1 MAKKICRQF
10 ATRGSCRFNP
20 CRFEHDSQSRTSG
33 QKQQRKND
41 DRDEFAAFGAWKA
54 QASSGYLGRS
64 MGRLTRL
71 GPFFKEARRLIATDE
86 STRQNVIR
94 QLSTEGGLRRIQ
106 ELIEREFSSL
116 STSQKKTTFEDG
128 MVSFLE
134 TITSPDVLASLVLEQ
149 AVVTIYNCIFGPG
162 GRRAGPLLGFLADI
176 VEVEIMEDQDFA
188 GAHLEL
194 SLLVFSQVIGLNST
208 AFVQSSLQLPAERF
222 AAHLTTLHALDSESS
237 LYQSLQYLEV
247 IQRRLEIGL
256 SLPNLMQGH
265 KNIIKPTHAPTGFIT
280 QKDPPGGRHNND
292 DADISRIK
300 IMPTFEEISS
310 SRAEYLPVKDCRQW
324 HLNGIAGVLDRNF
337 RLLREDTIGQLR
349 DVIHAELQ
357 MGTRQGNRR
366 NQTRT
371 HVYRQVTVQTLDL
384 HRFSGLQFLVTFNQ
398 PQNIREFDKKMKEEW
413 WKLSKRLQPSALVC
427 LLDPKGFAIFCTVAG
442 ADRSYGKENSKAG
455 KWKIPPSLSENSKT
469 ASIILELVEPTAENW
484 QYIFDCQAAKN
495 ARQNLSISLVEFPGI
510 LLPSFQP
517 TLLALQKMQKAAD
530 VPMSEFLAA
539 GDLNTQVI
547 MADIPPPIYATSPGF
562 SFDLKCLM
570 DDESSLEVKHS
581 QPAEIERLQQHSTL
595 DDAQAVALV
604 RTLQRRIGCIQ
615 GPPGTGK
622 SYTGVALIKVLLANK
637 AKVKTGLGP
646 IVCVCYTNHA
656 LDQLL
661 EDILKNNIT
670 TQIIRIGSQ
679 SKSESLEPFNLRTVV
694 REVEKTRLEKKGQWE
709 LHNKFDS
716 HDEDF
721 QKLHLNSSGS
731 DASLKYYLEYFQPQ
745 YHRQFFEEDEDGWKR
760 QSNADP
766 SQTIRSWLNGGKA
779 STDPPRNIDQ
789 LYHVHVDA
797 MTAQERETLYDWW
810 VKNQREGVN
819 LRAQGVFTA
828 HSETKAS
835 WDQIRDEL
843 DLRCLRDADVIG
855 ITTTG
860 LARNLTMLRRLKS
873 KVLICEEAGEV
884 MEAHMLTS
892 LLPSVEHLILIGD
905 HQQLR
910 PQIQNYELSRES
922 HEGKQYALDRSLFE
936 RLVEPDEEA
945 GVQIPFCTLETQR
958 RMDPSISRLIRETL
972 YPKLQD
978 SPSVM
983 QYPDVVGM
991 RKRLFWLDH
1000 RHPEAGAMSHDP
1012 TATSHWN
1019 DHEIDLTVALVNHL
1033 LKQGVYQ
1040 SGDIA
1045 VLTPYLGQLHRMRR
1059 KLAQSYTI
1067 TLGER
1072 DQEDLDNAGFTAEE
1086 QDQQKSIITKSTL
1099 LQTLRVATVDNF
1111 QGEEAKVVVISLVRS
1126 NNQNRC
1132 GFLRTPNRINVL
1144 LSRAKHGM
1152 YIIGNSETS
1161 RNVEMWGKVLDMLE
1175 QDRNLGPHLELT
1187 CPRHPDTPIE
1197 VKEPEHFEQFSPEGG
1212 CSLQCGKR
1220 LQCGHPCK
1228 QKCHSEMLHKTAYC
1242 PEPCPRPQ
1250 KGCTHPCPKFCGDRC
1265 PSKCIV
1271 PVVDLHR
1278 VLSCGHPM
1286 VTLPCWQAQDLT
1298 TVKCQIVV
1306 EKQVPHCKHTV
1317 KTACHVDVNDDDYKV
1332 QRLTI
1337 LDASKNAEEGILRVL
1352 MLARPNVMERKHAL
1366 HVLHHVMFSVD
1377 IPDVLKNAR
1386 SHAHPAQSRSASL
1399 RVLTAVARCPVPHL
1413 VTTYR
1418 VPCAA
1423 KNLFHVAINALQ
1435 CAVKPVPL

>member
-1 MAKKICRQF
+1 MARKICRQF

-20 CRFEHDSQSRTSG
+20 CRFEHDSESRSSG
-33 QKQQRKND
+33 QTQQRRND
-41 DRDEFAAFGAWKA
+41 DRDEFAAFGAWRA
-54 QASSGYLGRS
+54 QASSGYLGS
-64 MGRLTRL
+64 MRRAVHL
-71 GPFFKEARRLIATDE
+71 GPFFKEARRLIETDE

-94 QLSTEGGLRRIQ
+94 HLATEQGLRPIQ
-106 ELIEREFSSL
+106 GLIEREFSSL
-116 STSQKKTTFEDG
+116 SSSQKKTIFEDG
-128 MVSFLE
+128 MIAFLE
-134 TITSPDVLASLVLEQ
+134 IITSPDVLASLVVEQ
-149 AVVTIYNCIFGPG
+149 AVVTIYNCIFGPL

-176 VEVEIMEDQDFA
+176 VEIEVAEDQILA
-188 GAHLEL
+188 CNHLEL
-194 SLLVFSQVIGLNST
+194 SLLAFSQVIRLNST
-208 AFVQSSLQLPAERF
+208 AFVQDSLHPPAQKF
-222 AAHLTTLHALDSESS
+222 ADLLTTLHALNCDYS

-247 IQRRLEIGL
+247 IQRRLDIGL
-256 SLPNLMQGH
+256 SLPNLMGH
-265 KNIIKPTHAPTGFIT
+265 KIIQTTQAPTGFIIK
-280 QKDPPGGRHNND
+280 KDPPGGRHDND
-292 DADISRIK
+292 YADISKIK
-300 IMPTFEEISS
+300 IMPTFEEITS

-324 HLNGIAGVLDRNF
+324 HLNGIAGLLDRNF

-357 MGTRQGNRR
+357 LGTRQDNRR

-371 HVYRQVTVQTLDL
+371 HVYKKVTVQTVGL
-384 HRFSGLQFLVTFNQ
+384 HRFSGLQFLVTFSQ
-398 PQNIREFDKKMKEEW
+398 PSNIRGFNKKQREEW
-413 WKLSKRLQPSALVC
+413 WNLSKRLQPSALVC

-442 ADRSYGKENSKAG
+442 ADRPHRKENSKG
-455 KWKIPPSLSENSKT
+455 ENWKILPSLSNDPQT

-484 QYIFDCQAAKN
+484 QFIFDCQAAKN
-495 ARQNLSISLVEFPGI
+495 ARQHLSISLVEFPGI

-517 TLLALQKMQKAAD
+517 TLLALQNMQKAAD

-539 GDLNTQVI
+539 GNLDSQII
-547 MADIPPPIYATSPGF
+547 MTEIPPPIYATSPGF
-562 SFDLKCLM
+562 AFDLKCLM
-570 DDESSLEVKHS
+570 NDGSSLEVKHS
-581 QPAEIERLQQHSTL
+581 QPVDIERFQQHSTL

-622 SYTGVALIKVLLANK
+622 SYTGVALINVLLANK

-661 EDILKNNIT
+661 EDILENKIT

-679 SKSESLEPFNLRTVV
+679 SKSERLEPLNLRTVV

-709 LHNKFDS
+709 LYAKFES
-716 HDEDF
+716 HDKRF
-721 QKLHLNSSGS
+721 QDLHLNSSGS
-731 DASLKYYLEYFQPQ
+731 DASLTYYLRDFHTQFY
-745 YHRQFFEEDEDGWKR
+745 RQFFGKDKDGFQRK
-760 QSNADP
+760 AKKDP
-766 SQTIRSWLNGGKA
+766 GQTIRAWLTSGKK
-779 STDPPRNIDQ
+779 SEEPPRSLDLLSRVQIDM
-789 LYHVHVDA
+789 
-797 MTAQERETLYDWW
+797 MTAQERKTLHDFW
-810 VKNQREGVN
+810 VKDQREKVN
-819 LRAQGVFTA
+819 RRAQLALTS
-828 HSETKAS
+828 HSQTKDS
-835 WDQIRDEL
+835 WDQIKDEL
-843 DLRCLRDADVIG
+843 DLRCLRVADIIG

-860 LARNLTMLRRLKS
+860 LARNLNMLRRLKS

-922 HEGKQYALDRSLFE
+922 HAGKQYALDRSLFE

-978 SPSVM
+978 SPSVIN
-983 QYPDVVGM
+983 YPDVVGM
-991 RKRLFWLDH
+991 RKRLFWLNH
-1000 RHPEAGAMSHDP
+1000 RHPEAGAMTHDP

-1033 LKQGVYQ
+1033 LKQGVYR
-1040 SGDIA
+1040 SGEIA

-1072 DQEDLDNAGFTAEE
+1072 DQEDLENAGFTADEDE
-1086 QDQQKSIITKSTL
+1086 QQKIAFAKSTL

-1175 QDRNLGPHLELT
+1175 QDGNLGPHLELT

-1197 VKEPEHFEQFSPEGG
+1197 VAA
-1212 CSLQCGKR
+1212 
-1220 LQCGHPCK
+1220 
-1228 QKCHSEMLHKTAYC
+1228 AYSV
-1242 PEPCPRPQ
+1242 
-1250 KGCTHPCPKFCGDRC
+1250 GSVF
-1265 PSKCIV
+1265 
-1271 PVVDLHR
+1271 
-1278 VLSCGHPM
+1278 
-1286 VTLPCWQAQDLT
+1286 
-1298 TVKCQIVV
+1298 
-1306 EKQVPHCKHTV
+1306 
-1317 KTACHVDVNDDDYKV
+1317 N
-1332 QRLTI
+1332 
-1337 LDASKNAEEGILRVL
+1337 
-1352 MLARPNVMERKHAL
+1352 
-1366 HVLHHVMFSVD
+1366 VD
-1377 IPDVLKNAR
+1377 ILA
-1386 SHAHPAQSRSASL
+1386 SRSVIPRCFMRLHIAQNLVLALGKVVHIPASSY
-1399 RVLTAVARCPVPHL
+1399 VETCAR
-1413 VTTYR
+1413 
-1418 VPCAA
+1418 
-1423 KNLFHVAINALQ
+1423 
-1435 CAVKPVPL
+1435 